1 MLAFIDT
8 ISRSR
13 VGGCFGEA
21 DYFQPD
27 IRIIAEAFV
36 LKS

>member
-8 ISRSR
+8 ISSGR
-13 VGGCFGEA
+13 VGGRFGEA

-27 IRIIAEAFV
+27 IRVVAEAFV